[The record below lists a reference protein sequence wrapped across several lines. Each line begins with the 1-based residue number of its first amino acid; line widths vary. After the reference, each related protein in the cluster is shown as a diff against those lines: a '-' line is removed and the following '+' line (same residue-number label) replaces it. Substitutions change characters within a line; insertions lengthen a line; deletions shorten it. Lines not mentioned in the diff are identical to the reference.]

1 MDHKTSGK
9 DIMYCA
15 GQSKKCPRGHW
26 RPEEDENLRK
36 LVSRFGPQN
45 WNLIAQKLHG
55 RSGKSCR
62 LRWFNQLD
70 PRINRRPFTDDE
82 EERLLAAHRFHGN
95 KWAMIARLFPGRTD
109 NAVKNHWHVVMARK
123 FREHLRYSDF
133 ERTQAPRRG
142 IRPRPS
148 PCYHVSS
155 PKAWIV
161 KNARGIS
168 NGELQDASPAL
179 QYLHRPLTP
188 SRNTT
193 NFPVSITSSVQ
204 SVFTFPETSGSVHD
218 LSTNSHSP
226 RDLAQASMYDL
237 TDTHLSTG
245 FKDKSVDRAPAQ
257 ITKSFSAREEQA
269 EGRRTRVTADP
280 CGHTVVNPSTSIH
293 HHRRQE
299 CKSCYRLR
307 TRSSSRKGAPT
318 ASFIDFLGVGAI

>member
-1 MDHKTSGK
+1 
-9 DIMYCA
+9 
-15 GQSKKCPRGHW
+15 
-26 RPEEDENLRK
+26 
-36 LVSRFGPQN
+36 
-45 WNLIAQKLHG
+45 
-55 RSGKSCR
+55 
-62 LRWFNQLD
+62 
-70 PRINRRPFTDDE
+70 
-82 EERLLAAHRFHGN
+82 
-95 KWAMIARLFPGRTD
+95 
-109 NAVKNHWHVVMARK
+109 MARK

-226 RDLAQASMYDL
+226 RGTCFQ
-237 TDTHLSTG
+237 
-245 FKDKSVDRAPAQ
+245 
-257 ITKSFSAREEQA
+257 
-269 EGRRTRVTADP
+269 
-280 CGHTVVNPSTSIH
+280 PSTLSRTSHNVMSSI
-293 HHRRQE
+293 RERFE
-299 CKSCYRLR
+299 TVRNGLTCAYLDF
-307 TRSSSRKGAPT
+307 GA
-318 ASFIDFLGVGAI
+318 